1 MMPRPAKLTPP
12 LLSAYQYINYMLY
25 DSRKFEGDVQIP
37 YGKSEEEWNFDD
49 EVYGDQHFYPA
60 SSINPEHTAP
70 LAAMSDATFG
80 ALIGSFGYEI
90 NGVDIKT
97 RDDLVVAATTEDPD
111 VNEDDWQPA
120 IDGASLEQTQAYLLY
135 HAKGE
140 IYVDWRHVVDLYNES
155 APDQQEAIHQFF
167 IRCLNRSL
175 EDLLEMKGPEPL
187 PANLVPV
194 LESKMIDGKPCT
206 YDDLRGRFV
215 KDSNMIL
222 NFTVTGFERK
232 NGGAQY
238 PIATARTM
246 EEAVAYATRFALD
259 PNAKTIQ
266 SVSIGHEGNG
276 FASAE
281 VNGRYNSMIGE
292 FKPELPIKLQ
302 WNTEKTGSPAL
313 KERLEKAL
321 FAAEKEFGVSWSKV
335 SKLEDALGL

>member
-1 MMPRPAKLTPP
+1 MPRPAKLTPP

-25 DSRKFEGDVQIP
+25 DSREFAGDVQIP
-37 YGKSEEEWNFDD
+37 YGKSEEKWDFDD
-49 EVYGDQHFYPA
+49 EAYGNNHFCRAA
-60 SSINPEHTAP
+60 SIKPQHTAP
-70 LAAMSDATFG
+70 LAAMSDATFE

-97 RDDLVVAATTEDPD
+97 RDDLAVAATTEDLD
-111 VNEDDWQPA
+111 TGDDYWLPA
-120 IDGASLEQTQAYLLY
+120 MGSASLEQIQAYLLY

-140 IYVDWRHVVDLYNES
+140 IYVDWGHVVDLYNKSE
-155 APDQQEAIHQFF
+155 PDQQEAICLFF
-167 IRCLNRSL
+167 SRCLNRSL

-194 LESKMIDGKPCT
+194 LETKVIDGKPST

-232 NGGAQY
+232 NGGAEY

-266 SVSIGHEGNG
+266 SVSIGYAGNG

-281 VNGRYNSMIGE
+281 VNGAYNKIIGE
-292 FKPELPIKLQ
+292 FQPAIPIRLQ
-302 WNTEKTGSPAL
+302 WNTDKTGSPAT